1 MTRFKEALASKGA
14 LFIRAASVLLFA
26 GGVGQA
32 QTGQPSTMGNMPGMS
47 GSSSS
52 SNAKTQ
58 TSGTGT
64 VVAVNAGQHKVTLD
78 HGPIPA
84 ISWPAMK
91 MEFPAAASVD
101 LAPIKPGSKVQFTLS
116 GANGAYTVQSISPM
130 P

>member
-1 MTRFKEALASKGA
+1 
-14 LFIRAASVLLFA
+14 
-26 GGVGQA
+26 
-32 QTGQPSTMGNMPGMS
+32 MPGMS

-58 TSGTGT
+58 ASATGT

-91 MEFPAAASVD
+91 MEFSAAPVID
-101 LAPIKPGSKVQFTLS
+101 LAKVKPGDKVEFSLTGS
-116 GANGAYTVQSISPM
+116 NGSYTVQSITPAR
-130 P
+130 